1 MLRQELSTQDR
12 LTMISRAFAE
22 SQTDKAVE
30 KRSPLWGCNGMP
42 HGEPA
47 VEVGTSL
54 PPPRVPAT
62 HLSLG
67 TEYKPWLRPDLP
79 STRSALV
86 LDILMDTYTLTQT
99 LLYGRTHSH
108 TCIQVTTKRGRL

>member
-1 MLRQELSTQDR
+1 MQER
-12 LTMISRAFAE
+12 LTTIFRAFAE
-22 SQTDKAVE
+22 SQTDKVVE
-30 KRSPLWGCNGMP
+30 KRSPLWGWNGMP

-47 VEVGTSL
+47 VEGGTSL

-67 TEYKPWLRPDLP
+67 TEYKPWLRPELP

-86 LDILMDTYTLTQT
+86 LDILMDTYTLTHT
-99 LLYGRTHSH
+99 LLYGHTHSH
-108 TCIQVTTKRGRL
+108 VYSGNYETWPFMTL